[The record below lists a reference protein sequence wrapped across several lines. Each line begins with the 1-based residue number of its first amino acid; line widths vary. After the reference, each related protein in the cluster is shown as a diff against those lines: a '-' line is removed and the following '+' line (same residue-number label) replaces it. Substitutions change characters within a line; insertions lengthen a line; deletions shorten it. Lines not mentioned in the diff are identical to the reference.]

1 MHYDNIPQR
10 YVLTSSLISVKI
22 RYEQGNLQLTLGQAT
37 CDGKKVVLLDC
48 DMDEHSNVIEHAGD
62 LFLHVF
68 SGGTHPIDMHEYI
81 LHKDTGVELGYDL
94 QPAALAL
101 QAAQKWAIF
110 PTIIAAIGSR

>member
-81 LHKDTGVELGYDL
+81 VHNDTEVNLGYSL
-94 QPAALAL
+94 EPKPEPASQVSLTERGKADVAVG
-101 QAAQKWAIF
+101 
-110 PTIIAAIGSR
+110 P